1 MNNQPPNKLA
11 EKRMSD
17 LEIGQRSVFSK
28 TITESDVYLF
38 AGLTADFN
46 PIHVD
51 REYAK
56 TTQFGERIAH
66 GFLVA
71 SLVQPCMSSL
81 TTPGGVSL
89 NYNFSMKEP
98 VFFGDTITASAEV
111 IDKREDK
118 PIVTLR
124 ICCQKQGG
132 IVCIE
137 GTALI
142 YMVSDKRK
150 P

>member
-1 MNNQPPNKLA
+1 MA
-11 EKRMSD
+11 D
-17 LEIGQRSVFSK
+17 LEIGQKETFSK
-28 TITESDVYLF
+28 TISESDIYLF

-51 REYAK
+51 HEYARA
-56 TTQFGERIAH
+56 TEFGQRIAH

-71 SLVQPCMSSL
+71 SMVQPCMSAL

-89 NYNFSMKEP
+89 NYNFSMRAP
-98 VFFGDTITASAEV
+98 VFIGDTVSASAEV
-111 IDKREDK
+111 VEKREDK

-124 ICCQKQGG
+124 IECRNQRGE
-132 IVCIE
+132 VCIE

-142 YMVSDKRK
+142 YMISDRK
-150 P
+150 SG

>member
-1 MNNQPPNKLA
+1 MEIKPSEALP

-17 LEIGQRSVFSK
+17 LEIGQRSTFSK

-71 SLVQPCMSSL
+71 ALVQPCMSDL

-98 VFFGDTITASAEV
+98 VFFGDTITASAEGCEKARGQA
-111 IDKREDK
+111 DRDTSDPLSQTGRECLYRRNRVES
-118 PIVTLR
+118 I
-124 ICCQKQGG
+124 
-132 IVCIE
+132 
-137 GTALI
+137 
-142 YMVSDKRK
+142 
-150 P
+150 

>member
-1 MNNQPPNKLA
+1 MDNIPSETIQ

-17 LEIGQRSVFSK
+17 LEIGQRSIFSK

-46 PIHVD
+46 AIHVD
-51 REYAK
+51 QEYAK

-71 SLVQPCMSSL
+71 ALVQPCMSAL

-89 NYNFSMKEP
+89 NYNFSMREP

-111 IDKREDK
+111 VKKRKDK
-118 PIVTLR
+118 PIVTLQIR
-124 ICCQKQGG
+124 CQKQDGR
-132 IVCIE
+132 VCIE

-142 YMVSDKRK
+142 YMISEKRGT
-150 P
+150 

>member
-1 MNNQPPNKLA
+1 MEDKPNEGLQ

-17 LEIGQRSVFSK
+17 LEIGQRSTFSK

-46 PIHVD
+46 AIHVD
-51 REYAK
+51 QEYAK

-66 GFLVA
+66 GFLIA
-71 SLVQPCMSSL
+71 SLVQPCMSAL

-89 NYNFSMKEP
+89 NYNFSMREP

-111 IDKREDK
+111 VEKRKDK
-118 PIVTLR
+118 PIVTLQIR
-124 ICCQKQGG
+124 CQKQDGR
-132 IVCIE
+132 VCID

-142 YMVSDKRK
+142 YMISEKSAQ
-150 P
+150 